1 LNIATARLSLV
12 EALTPMYGASEAT
25 QITKILF
32 DDFFNIHAER
42 DDAIFEQLLETD
54 FWSIKT
60 RLLNAEPIQYIV
72 GFSYFYGL
80 KLKVNP
86 NVLIPRPETEELVFW
101 LLETFKKETVPK
113 KILDIGT
120 GSGCIALSLKNKRA
134 DWQVYAVDVSEGALI
149 TASRNAYRNVLDV
162 HFERLDILD
171 NQNWNAQPMFDVI
184 VSNPPYIPQTEKAL
198 MHANVLDFEPALA
211 LFVEND
217 NPLIFYE
224 RIAHFAQTH
233 LTENGMLFLEC
244 NEHNATDVVTMLK
257 NKHFKNIELQRDMSQ
272 KDRMIRAML

>member
-1 LNIATARLSLV
+1 MNIATARLSLV
-12 EALTPMYGASEAT
+12 EALIPMYGVSEAT

-101 LLETFKKETVPK
+101 LLETFKKVTVPK

-134 DWQVYAVDVSEGALI
+134 DWQVHAVDVSEGALI
-149 TASRNAYRNVLDV
+149 TASRNAYRNGLDV

-171 NQNWNAQPMFDVI
+171 TAHWQTQPMFDVI

-233 LTENGMLFLEC
+233 LTENGMLFFEC
-244 NEHNATDVVTMLK
+244 NEHNAIEVVTMLRK
-257 NKHFKNIELQRDMSQ
+257 NNFKNIELQRDMSQ